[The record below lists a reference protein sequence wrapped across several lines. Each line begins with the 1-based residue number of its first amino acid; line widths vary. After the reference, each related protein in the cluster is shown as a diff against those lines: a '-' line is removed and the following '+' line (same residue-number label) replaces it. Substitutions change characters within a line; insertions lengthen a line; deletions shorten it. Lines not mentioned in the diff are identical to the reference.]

1 MCIIFAN
8 QHDKSRTIQV
18 SRCLYIRTT
27 KRSMCIGICTD
38 GAAAMTGRLSGL
50 TAQIKKVAPECK
62 STRSVIYRKMLAS
75 RKITPEFNSV
85 LIDVVIVITHIKTH
99 VTRNGS
105 QNWLICDTYIR
116 LFNEF
121 NLSLQRKM
129 TTVFELA
136 DKVAAIRPNWSCGD
150 GA

>member
-18 SRCLYIRTT
+18 SRWLYIRTT

-62 STRSVIYRKMLAS
+62 STHSVIYRKMLAS

-105 QNWLICDTYIR
+105 QNWLTCDTYIR
-116 LFNEF
+116 LLNEF

-129 TTVFELA
+129 TTAFELA
-136 DKVAAIRPNWSCGD
+136 DKVAAYTAKLELW
-150 GA
+150 